1 MRSNR
6 AGQCLVLIVCAL
18 ENYPSKP
25 LEGVNMPSAKEFFE
39 GRCLKT
45 AVLDVKLIESK
56 AMEKP
61 MLFFKSWTN

>member
-18 ENYPSKP
+18 ENYPSKA

-39 GRCLKT
+39 GRYLRT
-45 AVLDVKLIESK
+45 AVLDV
-56 AMEKP
+56 
-61 MLFFKSWTN
+61 N